1 MLHTM
6 PSGRCDA
13 FNKGSRNGSFGCVN
27 LPDEVLNYMAKNYS
41 ANDSLYVLPVNEENY
56 IYESTDK
63 GHPLETKYNNAPS
76 RAKLKH
82 YDKTFDSYLK
92 YNTRY

>member
-27 LPDEVLNYMAKNYS
+27 LPDEVLNYMAKNTQSMIVYMFC
-41 ANDSLYVLPVNEENY
+41 
-56 IYESTDK
+56 
-63 GHPLETKYNNAPS
+63 PLMKKIIFMNLLIKAIP
-76 RAKLKH
+76 
-82 YDKTFDSYLK
+82 
-92 YNTRY
+92 

>member
-13 FNKGSRNGSFGCVN
+13 FNKEFRNGSLGCVN

-56 IYESTDK
+56 IY
-63 GHPLETKYNNAPS
+63 
-76 RAKLKH
+76 
-82 YDKTFDSYLK
+82 
-92 YNTRY
+92 

>member
-1 MLHTM
+1 MLKIGVFD
-6 PSGRCDA
+6 SGV
-13 FNKGSRNGSFGCVN
+13 GG
-27 LPDEVLNYMAKNYS
+27 LTVLNALMQ
-41 ANDSLYVLPVNEENY
+41 LLPEENY

-63 GHPLETKYNNAPS
+63 GHPLKTKYNNAPS

-92 YNTRY
+92 YNTGY

>member
-41 ANDSLYVLPVNEENY
+41 ANDS
-56 IYESTDK
+56 
-63 GHPLETKYNNAPS
+63 S

-92 YNTRY
+92 YNTGY

>member
-27 LPDEVLNYMAKNYS
+27 LPDEVLNY
-41 ANDSLYVLPVNEENY
+41 
-56 IYESTDK
+56 
-63 GHPLETKYNNAPS
+63 
-76 RAKLKH
+76 RAKTTQPMIVYMFCPLMK
-82 YDKTFDSYLK
+82 KIIFMNLLIK
-92 YNTRY
+92 AIP

>member
-41 ANDSLYVLPVNEENY
+41 ANDSLYVLPVNEENC

-63 GHPLETKYNNAPS
+63 GHPLKTKYNNAPS

-82 YDKTFDSYLK
+82 LTKHLIHI
-92 YNTRY
+92 

>member
-41 ANDSLYVLPVNEENY
+41 ANDSLYVLPVN
-56 IYESTDK
+56 
-63 GHPLETKYNNAPS
+63 
-76 RAKLKH
+76 
-82 YDKTFDSYLK
+82 
-92 YNTRY
+92 